1 MFRSF
6 TKLITTTAMACANPG
21 GGDDPNDPYDPPKTP
36 RMVLKDSDSGE
47 ELTPDTE
54 QNVAEETDS
63 VFRNFVVNMLNNER
77 DQHAADDTPSL
88 PELTAF
94 TDNPLA

>member
-1 MFRSF
+1 
-6 TKLITTTAMACANPG
+6 MACANPG
-21 GGDDPNDPYDPPKTP
+21 DDPNDPNDPFDPPKTP

-54 QNVAEETDS
+54 QNVGEETDA
-63 VFRNFVVNMLNNER
+63 VFRNFVYHMINNQRSE
-77 DQHAADDTPSL
+77 QEADDTPNF

-94 TDNPLA
+94 PDQPLA